1 MRDGEGRMDYANGD
15 EYRGGW
21 VKDQKSGRG
30 EMLAKGKYNYNGEV
44 RPNSPW
50 RIAGGWRRWCPTHCN
65 AYARLAGS
73 SFSVASD
80 TAPASAST

>member
-21 VKDQKSGRG
+21 AKDQKSGRG

-44 RPNSPW
+44 RPDAPW
-50 RIAGGWRRWCPTHCN
+50 CMANGWWMWCPTHCN
-65 AYARLAGS
+65 AHACLAGCS
-73 SFSVASD
+73 SFVASG